1 MKQSTKRRSKV
12 RSKKR
17 SKVRS
22 KRRSKVRRSK
32 VLSKK
37 RSKVR
42 SKRRSKVLSKRR
54 SKVLS
59 KKRSKVRRSKVLLK
73 QCRKEK
79 ISITMAE
86 FKRGELKMRNKKQVT
101 NPKQAIA
108 IALSQA
114 DRYC

>member
-1 MKQSTKRRSKV
+1 MKQSTKR
-12 RSKKR
+12 
-17 SKVRS
+17 
-22 KRRSKVRRSK
+22 
-32 VLSKK
+32 

-54 SKVLS
+54 SKVRS
-59 KKRSKVRRSKVLLK
+59 KVRRSKVRRSKVRRSKVRRSKVRRSKVLLK

>member
-1 MKQSTKRRSKV
+1 MKQSTKR
-12 RSKKR
+12 
-17 SKVRS
+17 
-22 KRRSKVRRSK
+22 
-32 VLSKK
+32 

-54 SKVLS
+54 SKVRS
-59 KKRSKVRRSKVLLK
+59 KVRRSKVRRSKVRRSKVLLK

>member
-1 MKQSTKRRSKV
+1 MKQSTKR
-12 RSKKR
+12 
-17 SKVRS
+17 
-22 KRRSKVRRSK
+22 
-32 VLSKK
+32 

-54 SKVLS
+54 SKVR
-59 KKRSKVRRSKVLLK
+59 RSKVRRSKVLLK

>member
-1 MKQSTKRRSKV
+1 MKQSTKR
-12 RSKKR
+12 
-17 SKVRS
+17 
-22 KRRSKVRRSK
+22 
-32 VLSKK
+32 

-59 KKRSKVRRSKVLLK
+59 KRRSKVRSKRRSKVLSKRRSKVRRSKVRRSKVLLK

-86 FKRGELKMRNKKQVT
+86 FKRGELKMRNKKQVA

>member
-1 MKQSTKRRSKV
+1 MKTSKIKQLKRRSKV
-12 RSKKR
+12 G
-17 SKVRS
+17 S
-22 KRRSKVRRSK
+22 KRRSKVG
-32 VLSKK
+32 
-37 RSKVR
+37 
-42 SKRRSKVLSKRR
+42 SKRRSIKQ
-54 SKVLS
+54 
-59 KKRSKVRRSKVLLK
+59 K

-79 ISITMAE
+79 ISITMGE